1 MRKAVE
7 SWPVLRLIK
16 DVTLCPK
23 ILPKKAK
30 NAIKKYGDR
39 SLQPDDVLL
48 IIDNTIFRSAK
59 QGMFLTEDTLY
70 AFSEY
75 SGKFSIKLAEIK
87 TLEPKLERPLKIPL
101 IGMTVND
108 KYFISLPGLNE
119 MVEQGEDSVPA
130 ILLLAVFFSENLS
143 CEIIGGD

>member
-23 ILPKKAK
+23 ITPKKAR
-30 NAIKKYGDR
+30 NAIKKYGEK
-39 SLQPDDVLL
+39 SLQPEDILL

-75 SGKFSIKLAEIK
+75 SGKYSIKLSEIK
-87 TLEPKLERPLKIPL
+87 TLEPKLESPLKVPL
-101 IGMTVND
+101 IGITVNQD
-108 KYFISLPGLNE
+108 YFISLPGLLE
-119 MVEQGEDSVPA
+119 MVEQGEDSMPA
-130 ILLLAVFFSENLS
+130 ILLLALFFSETLP

>member
-7 SWPVLRLIK
+7 SWPVLRLIN
-16 DVTLCPK
+16 DVTLGSK
-23 ILPKKAK
+23 IHPKKAK

-59 QGMFLTEDTLY
+59 QGMFLTE
-70 AFSEY
+70 
-75 SGKFSIKLAEIK
+75 AEIK
-87 TLEPKLERPLKIPL
+87 TLEPKLERPLKVPL

-108 KYFISLPGLNE
+108 EYFISLPGLNE